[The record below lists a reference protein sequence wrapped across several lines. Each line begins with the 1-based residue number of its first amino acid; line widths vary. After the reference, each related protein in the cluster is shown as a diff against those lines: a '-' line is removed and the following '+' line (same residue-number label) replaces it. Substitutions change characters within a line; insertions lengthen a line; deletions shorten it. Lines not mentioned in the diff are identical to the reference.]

1 VARTHKADFTN
12 TEGRGGGPPL
22 KHLVLDHLEDLE
34 IAGRS
39 AITAKRY
46 GAYLD
51 TFLEWLAFQSKRAVA
66 ELTAADVTD
75 ERLRLYRL
83 FLSRR
88 RDPQTGRPIV
98 ASTRNLYLIALRGFL
113 TYLTR
118 RRRIAVPDPEDTLDL
133 AKERDVEIRYL
144 GREEVDRIREA
155 IDLAKPNGLRD
166 RAMLEV
172 LFGTGVRV
180 SELAAL
186 TIRQVDLA
194 RREAE
199 VIGKGG
205 RSRLVLLTEEAA
217 GWLERYL
224 ETRSDDHPAMFV
236 RAHLKELRPLSVR
249 RIQKILDE
257 AAKRAGIPF
266 RVSPHMLRHS
276 RLTILARHAGVQAAQ
291 RIAGHSSLAT
301 TSRYLHVTD
310 TQLRSAYDAAEKAD
324 RTGR

>member
-1 VARTHKADFTN
+1 MGTAHKADFAH
-12 TEGRGGGPPL
+12 TEGRADGPSL

-34 IAGRS
+34 IAGRA
-39 AITAKRY
+39 AITSKRY
-46 GAYLD
+46 GAYLE
-51 TFLEWLAFQSKRAVA
+51 TFLEWLAFQTHK
-66 ELTAADVTD
+66 DVTD
-75 ERLRLYRL
+75 LRAGDITEERLRTYRL

-98 ASTRNLYLIALRGFL
+98 ASTRNLYQIALRGFL
-113 TYLTR
+113 TYLAR
-118 RRRIAVPDPEDTLDL
+118 RRKIAVPDPEDTLEL
-133 AKERDVEIRYL
+133 AKERDIEIRYL
-144 GREEVDRIREA
+144 DRDEVDRIRQA
-155 IDLAKPNGLRD
+155 IDLSKPNGVRD
-166 RAMLEV
+166 RAVLEM

-186 TIRQVDLA
+186 TVRQVDLA

-217 GWLERYL
+217 GWIDRYIAA
-224 ETRSDDHPAMFV
+224 RMDGHPAMFV
-236 RAHLKELRPLSVR
+236 RSHRKDVQALSVR
-249 RIQKILDE
+249 RIQKILDD

-301 TSRYLHVTD
+301 TSRYLHITD
-310 TQLRSAYDAAEKAD
+310 PQLRTAYDQAEKAD
-324 RTGR
+324 KSG